1 MVCSSTYISERRGV
15 LLADTGKREC
25 QPGERIGESQMGNRR
40 NFLRNATSQS
50 ARIAALAGFILL
62 ASNGS
67 TASANDRMSFREF
80 RQQNDGLAKSAARQL
95 FREQFGRHNT
105 ASSSGQFGITYQP
118 NLPTV
123 NFGAGGEPIFA
134 SKNIAGLKRVHE
146 PRVRNQ
152 SMQELSSGNITRVN
166 RGVELDLGSNLR
178 NIVLGRSLFDSNET
192 VSISVGGKTE
202 NFSAGSKVTAAE
214 YVAVKQ
220 VLSGGGQQVEV
231 DRNGRA
237 SGGSVDLGALT
248 SENDVMR
255 ASSLVVPK
263 DVTTIGDFGRGSDF
277 RLTGDLSNF
286 GTVQTLSTNTSVRGG
301 SIHADNID
309 NHSGALISA
318 KGDLSLDA
326 ANNLTN
332 YGVIAASG
340 NLSLSAGGAVSNSGT
355 VAAGEDLS
363 VTSTKVINRGSLNAN
378 SGNVSF
384 ATTGGD
390 LIIDNRGGS
399 IVATDGSI
407 NVRASDYAG
416 SANSLLVGGD
426 LLSRELNL
434 NSGLG
439 TATVN
444 ANKLTGVVNE
454 TGSAAHVW
462 AETETLSIGNV
473 CLTGDPTYFNRGG
486 NILVVGDV
494 IVQED
499 LTIVASGSIAS
510 IDPVNIIAGDANRGY
525 NITMIAG
532 ASFTAQGGL
541 DNREIG
547 PDTSPLTSG
556 VVTINGKG
564 AKEGGVILFAD
575 GSKISSRSTDL
586 ISAGDR
592 DGGDVQFFLF
602 GKSAGFIDLTG
613 VDVETGGVNQGAN
626 GNFLLVNEHSYKGY
640 TNPTIAVGNIDTTNQ
655 TAGPQGINGN
665 VEISGSKP
673 VIVGGKTVTY
683 GTDGALV
690 GAAHFEA
697 GSGFVK
703 TSGTLLAP
711 YSVDSDPVV
720 INAAGDVTISSDLF
734 YNGGTIMGKNINTN
748 TGLGLYGYDI
758 TNAMIAQDSI
768 NFGTTK
774 GGIIGGSE
782 YVTVETP
789 VLNIT
794 NPSGRSSIF
803 VRNTGI
809 TDLDINTK
817 VLYLYAD
824 QADLTGRMTAADE
837 IHAVAASFNLD
848 PGVTAGSVI
857 EVTSTVAPLVDDGT
871 TFISPSLILSAEN
884 IGSSVNPF
892 LVNAGTK
899 TVSISSA
906 DAFVSSLS
914 TKKGVSLGA
923 SNVNNLVFDSLSG
936 VKVTGDVFALD
947 SLTIKTAA
955 GTLSVDENVH
965 LGSSNELSILNSG
978 TTKKDKIIFGEGSAV
993 GTIPVVAGDGNIT
1006 IQLGSASSTPASPP
1020 DNVVVSGSVQILG
1033 LGFSAKGSSNALM
1046 GTSSTITVSNSVA
1059 TKNILLGGNV
1069 IMFASQ
1075 Q

>member
-1 MVCSSTYISERRGV
+1 
-15 LLADTGKREC
+15 
-25 QPGERIGESQMGNRR
+25 MGNRR

-67 TASANDRMSFREF
+67 SASANDRMSFREF

-105 ASSSGQFGITYQP
+105 ASSGGQFGITYQP

-166 RGVELDLGSNLR
+166 RGVDLDLGSGLR
-178 NIVLGRSLFDSNET
+178 NIVLGRALFDSNET

-248 SENDVMR
+248 SDNDVMR

-301 SIHADNID
+301 TIHADNID

-318 KGDLSLDA
+318 RGDLSLDA
-326 ANNLTN
+326 SNNLTN

-340 NLSLSAGGAVSNSGT
+340 KLSLSAGGAVSNSGT

-363 VTSTKVINRGSLNAN
+363 VTSTKVLNRGSLNAN

-390 LIIDNRGGS
+390 LVIDNRGGS

-462 AETETLSIGNV
+462 AETDTLSIGNV

-486 NILVVGDV
+486 NIIVVGDV

-499 LTIVASGSIAS
+499 LTLVASGSIAS

-556 VVTINGKG
+556 VVTINSKG
-564 AKEGGVILFAD
+564 TKTGGVIAFAD
-575 GSKISSRSTDL
+575 GSKISSRSTDV
-586 ISAGDR
+586 ISSGDR

-602 GKSAGFIDLTG
+602 GKTDGYINLIG
-613 VDVETGGVNQGAN
+613 VDVETGGVNQGSN
-626 GNFLLVNEHSYKGY
+626 GNFLIANEHSYKGY
-640 TNPTIAVGNIDTTNQ
+640 TYSTIGVGNIDTTNQ
-655 TAGPQGINGN
+655 TGGPQGINGN
-665 VEISGSKP
+665 VLISGSKP
-673 VIVGGKTVTY
+673 IIVGGKTVTY
-683 GTDGALV
+683 GVDGALV
-690 GAAHFEA
+690 GPAHFEA
-697 GSGFVK
+697 GESFVK
-703 TSGTLLAP
+703 GSGAILLPGTSGSA
-711 YSVDSDPVV
+711 V
-720 INAAGDVTISSDLF
+720 IDAAGDVNITSDLF
-734 YNGGTIMGKNINTN
+734 FNGGTIQGKNIGVSA
-748 TGLGLYGYDI
+748 GLGMSVYDSTSI
-758 TNAMIAQDSI
+758 MIAQESI
-768 NFGTTK
+768 SFETSK
-774 GGIIGGSE
+774 GGFIGDSQFM
-782 YVTVETP
+782 TVETP
-789 VLNIT
+789 SLHVN
-794 NPSGRSSIF
+794 NPSGVASIF
-803 VRNTGI
+803 VQNTG
-809 TDLDINTK
+809 TTNVDIETK
-817 VLYLYAD
+817 ILRLIAD
-824 QADLTGRMTAADE
+824 QADLTGRMTAADD

-871 TFISPSLILSAEN
+871 IFISPTLILSAEN

-906 DAFVSSLS
+906 EAFVSSLS

>member
-1 MVCSSTYISERRGV
+1 MVCSSTYISERREV

-67 TASANDRMSFREF
+67 MASANDRMSFREF

-301 SIHADNID
+301 TIHADNID

-318 KGDLSLDA
+318 RGDLSLDA

-439 TATVN
+439 TATVEV
-444 ANKLTGVVNE
+444 NKLTGIINE
-454 TGSAAHVW
+454 SGSAAHVS
-462 AETETLSIGNV
+462 AFTEALNIGSI
-473 CLTGDPTYFNRGG
+473 CLTGDPTFYNRGAYV
-486 NILVVGDV
+486 NIVGDITV
-494 IVQED
+494 AED
-499 LTIVASGSIAS
+499 LTIVAAT
-510 IDPVNIIAGDANRGY
+510 NIYAADGVTISAGDSSKGY
-525 NITMIAG
+525 NITLVAG
-532 ASFTAQGGL
+532 AGFVS
-541 DNREIG
+541 
-547 PDTSPLTSG
+547 TSG
-556 VVTINGKG
+556 SDVFGLGPVSLPPYPEAGAISIYGAAKNG
-564 AKEGGVILFAD
+564 GGIYFGDNVL
-575 GSKISSRSTDL
+575 ISSRSTDV
-586 ISAGDR
+586 SSPGDR
-592 DGGDVQFFLF
+592 PGGNVEIFAF
-602 GKSAGFIDLTG
+602 GKNEGQILLGGTRI
-613 VDVETGGVNQGAN
+613 ETGGVNLGAN
-626 GNFLLVNEHSYKGY
+626 GDVLVVGEHTFKNYQY
-640 TNPTIAVGNIDTTNQ
+640 PTLWIKSIDTTNQ
-655 TAGPQGINGN
+655 SGGPQGAGGDIT
-665 VEISGSKP
+665 VSGSKP
-673 VIVGGKTVTY
+673 TIVGGTSVNY
-683 GTDGALV
+683 NADGSRAGTGRL
-690 GAAHFEA
+690 AA
-697 GSGFVK
+697 G
-703 TSGTLLAP
+703 TSVVP
-711 YSVDSDPVV
+711 YSWV
-720 INAAGDVTISSDLF
+720 ILGYDDGDNPLPAISAAGDLVVKSD
-734 YNGGTIMGKNINTN
+734 YTIMQAEVNATNISLGTSIGLRADVGTLTGTNSVTLTTGKKGLIGYDAPVSVSTPNLTVTAAGGSAGVFIATPSTTN
-748 TGLGLYGYDI
+748 VSITGKSIGLYAPLSLL
-758 TNAMIAQDSI
+758 T
-768 NFGTTK
+768 GT
-774 GGIIGGSE
+774 
-782 YVTVETP
+782 VDADDN
-789 VLNIT
+789 L
-794 NPSGRSSIF
+794 
-803 VRNTGI
+803 
-809 TDLDINTK
+809 DL
-817 VLYLYAD
+817 LA
-824 QADLTGRMTAADE
+824 ADLNLAP
-837 IHAVAASFNLD
+837 ISVKNNLSVA
-848 PGVTAGSVI
+848 T
-857 EVTSTVAPLVDDGT
+857 TVAPLTDDGT
-871 TFISPSLILSAEN
+871 RYNATNLFIGGASVGTSAADTFVVS
-884 IGSSVNPF
+884 SSVKK
-892 LVNAGTK
+892 LAISAG
-899 TVSISSA
+899 
-906 DAFVSSLS
+906 DAFVSTAG
-914 TKKGVSLGA
+914 TKKAVDLIGA
-923 SNVNNLVFDSLSG
+923 NVDNLVLKG
-936 VKVTGDVFALD
+936 
-947 SLTIKTAA
+947 AA
-955 GTLSVDENVH
+955 GITISGNVTATETIS
-965 LGSSNELSILNSG
+965 LESGAKSITVGELAVLQAADSISIVHSG
-978 TTKKDKIIFGEGSAV
+978 TTKKDKIVLAKGSALQ
-993 GTIPVVAGDGNIT
+993 TTSTTAGQGNIL
-1006 IQLGSASSTPASPP
+1006 IQLGVAGGAAIPAPP
-1020 DNVVVSGSVQILG
+1020 NVTVNGNVQILG
-1033 LGFSAKGSSNALM
+1033 LGLSGKSPANTLSGINA
-1046 GTSSTITVSNSVA
+1046 GVTVSNSIAV
-1059 TKNILLGGNV
+1059 KNILLGGNV
-1069 IMFASQ
+1069 QVSATGP
-1075 Q
+1075 